1 MTKSLNINC
10 LKKYFRKKFSNLFN
24 LYRYS
29 LKYKLLLRQV
39 TTRNSMEIH
48 PIVDASTIEKE
59 LFDRYG
65 PLMTDDVLRIALGYK
80 STEAFRQAL
89 TRKTVPVPVFSIL
102 NRRGKYALVK
112 DVAIWLANQRN
123 SILDSQDNI

>member
-1 MTKSLNINC
+1 
-10 LKKYFRKKFSNLFN
+10 
-24 LYRYS
+24 
-29 LKYKLLLRQV
+29 
-39 TTRNSMEIH
+39 MEIP

-89 TRKTVPVPVFSIL
+89 TRKTVPVPVFSIP
-102 NRRGKYALVK
+102 NRRGKYALVR
-112 DVAIWLANQRN
+112 DVATWLANQRN
-123 SILDSQDNI
+123 SILDSQDNH